1 MENNEMSIIRSL
13 THLNN
18 ELRTHQKQMV
28 EKLETRTYTDKELD
42 RLFKLE
48 LAVDCFMDE
57 TAFNY
62 LAHNFPSCT
71 PNFAID
77 FASNIDID
85 YLASHGIDPLVDAPD
100 FLAIAKLTTRDLSKK
115 AS

>member
-1 MENNEMSIIRSL
+1 MKNNEIAIIRSL

-18 ELRTHQKQMV
+18 ELRAHQKQMV
-28 EKLETRTYTDKELD
+28 KKLGARTHTDKELD

-57 TAFNY
+57 NAFNY
-62 LAHNFPSCT
+62 LMHNFPSCT

-77 FASNIDID
+77 FASNVDID
-85 YLASHGIDPLVDAPD
+85 YLASHGIDALIDAPD
-100 FLAIAKLTTRDLSKK
+100 FLAIAKLTTRNLSEK